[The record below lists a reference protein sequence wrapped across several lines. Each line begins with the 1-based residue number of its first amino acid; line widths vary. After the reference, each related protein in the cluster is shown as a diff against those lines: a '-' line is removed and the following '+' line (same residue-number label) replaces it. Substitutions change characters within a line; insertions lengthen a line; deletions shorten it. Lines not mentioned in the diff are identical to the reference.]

1 MYNREE
7 FDALFLGGPI
17 LGFQSCTNNSGVI
30 ITLLKFGCKQ
40 YILPVGSQTNIA
52 PNDEE
57 AFFFQLFRAENITN
71 NSLTYILHILVIYFS
86 KALGL

>member
-7 FDALFLGGPI
+7 FMLFLGGPV

-40 YILPVGSQTNIA
+40 FILPVGSQTNIA
-52 PNDEE
+52 PNNED

-71 NSLTYILHILVIYFS
+71 NSLTYFTSLLFTFQMR
-86 KALGL
+86 